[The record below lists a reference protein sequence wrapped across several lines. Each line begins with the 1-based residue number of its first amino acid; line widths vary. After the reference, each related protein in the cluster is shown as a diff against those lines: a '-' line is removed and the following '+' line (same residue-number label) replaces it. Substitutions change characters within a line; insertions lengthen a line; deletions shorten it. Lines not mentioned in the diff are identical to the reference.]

1 MKGNITKTI
10 KRTKITGLFYNKETK
25 QEEER
30 EAYIYTGVDELDISM
45 VDAMAQNPGL
55 IEILGNDG
63 SELVTIGMSMDSF
76 LMLRETEKVKK
87 NKED

>member
-1 MKGNITKTI
+1 MKGNITKTV
-10 KRTKITGLFYNKETK
+10 KRTEITGLFYNKETK

-30 EAYIYTGVDELDISM
+30 GAYIYTGADEAGFSM
-45 VDAMAQNPGL
+45 ADAVAQNPGL
-55 IEILGNDG
+55 IEVLREDG

-76 LMLRETEKVKK
+76 FKFRETEKVKK

>member
-10 KRTKITGLFYNKETK
+10 KRTKIIGLFYNKETK

-30 EAYIYTGVDELDISM
+30 GAYIYTGVDELGIPMSE
-45 VDAMAQNPGL
+45 AMGQNPGL

-63 SELVTIGMSMDSF
+63 SELITIGMSMDNF
-76 LMLRETEKVKK
+76 FKFREIEKVKK
-87 NKED
+87 NKEQ